1 MTDVAQVMETL
12 DNMQKSLDAAQRRL
26 DDLAKENAKL
36 REEVAL
42 LTNIIRETANNV
54 PMKPSFPY
62 QPGFVPIPND
72 IPPLV
77 AMFTTCP
84 KCGLKLD
91 SVMGYVCSQPQC
103 PTGLGGAWCST

>member
-1 MTDVAQVMETL
+1 MDRESVT
-12 DNMQKSLDAAQRRL
+12 KSLEALQDSIRTAQERL

-54 PMKPSFPY
+54 PMKPAFPY

-103 PTGLGGAWCST
+103 PTGLGGAWCSA